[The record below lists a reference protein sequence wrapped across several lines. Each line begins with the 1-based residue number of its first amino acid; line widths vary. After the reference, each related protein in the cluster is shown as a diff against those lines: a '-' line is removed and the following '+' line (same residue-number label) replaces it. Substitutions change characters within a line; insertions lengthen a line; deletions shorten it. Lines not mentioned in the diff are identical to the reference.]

1 MLKVTI
7 NEKQTI
13 EVENSAEGLVLN
25 GQHFDW
31 DIVPVGDNQYH
42 ILYNNRS
49 YSAEILEANRAE
61 KTFKIK
67 LNGKLYD
74 IAAKDR
80 FDLLLDRMGINNTA
94 KNKVNNIKAPMPGLI
109 WEIKVAVGDVVKAGD
124 IMLVL
129 VAMKMENALKS
140 AGDGVVKTIL
150 INTGDTVEKGQILI
164 AFE

>member
-13 EVENSAEGLVLN
+13 EVENLAEGLVLD
-25 GQHFDW
+25 GQNFDW

-42 ILYNNRS
+42 ILHNNRS
-49 YSAEILEANRAE
+49 YNAEVIEANRSE

-74 IAAKDR
+74 ISAKDR
-80 FDLLLDRMGINNTA
+80 FDILLDRMGINNTA
-94 KNKVNNIKAPMPGLI
+94 KTKVNNIKAPMPGLI

-124 IMLVL
+124 IVLVL

-140 AGDGVVKTIL
+140 AGDGVVKTIK
-150 INTGDTVEKGQILI
+150 INQGDTVEKGQILI
-164 AFE
+164 EFE

>member
-7 NEKQTI
+7 NEKRTI
-13 EVENSAEGLVLN
+13 EVDNSTENLVLN
-25 GQHFDW
+25 GQPFDW

-42 ILYNNRS
+42 ILHQNRS
-49 YSAEILEANRAE
+49 YNAEILEANRAE

-80 FDLLLDRMGINNTA
+80 FDILLDKMGINNTSKA
-94 KNKVNNIKAPMPGLI
+94 KVNNIKAPMPGLI

-124 IMLVL
+124 IVLVL

-140 AGDGVVKTIL
+140 AGEGVVKTIKVGQ
-150 INTGDTVEKGQILI
+150 GDTVEKSQILI
-164 AFE
+164 EFE